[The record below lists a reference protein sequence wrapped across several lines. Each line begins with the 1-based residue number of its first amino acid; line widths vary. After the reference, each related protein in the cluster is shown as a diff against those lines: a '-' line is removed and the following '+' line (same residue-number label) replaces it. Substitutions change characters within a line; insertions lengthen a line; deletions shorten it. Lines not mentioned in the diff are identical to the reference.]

1 MNNDQVDWK
10 IVILSRWAGEYPPA
24 KEGEE
29 AILKDS
35 QEIANDLMGAGEFT
49 ADEVSMFLATSGYKI
64 VFDGGYPKWQ
74 ISGGDNTKIIKEY

>member
-1 MNNDQVDWK
+1 MGNDQVDWK

-29 AILKDS
+29 PILKDS
-35 QEIANDLMGAGEFT
+35 QEIANDLMGAGEFA
-49 ADEVSMFLATSGYKI
+49 ADEISMFLATRGYKI

-74 ISGGDNTKIIKEY
+74 ISGGDNTKNIKEY